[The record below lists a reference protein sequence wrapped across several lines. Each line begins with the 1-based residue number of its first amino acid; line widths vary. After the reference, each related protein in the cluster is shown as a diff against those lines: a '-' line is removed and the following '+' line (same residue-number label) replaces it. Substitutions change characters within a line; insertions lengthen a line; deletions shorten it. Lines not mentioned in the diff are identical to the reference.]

1 MKRKFS
7 ILIAALLLSS
17 LTWAQITDVL
27 DHDLIGVEGT
37 TYTSWAE
44 KTSNSDAVYA
54 GNTAGGNNAIQMR
67 SSNSNSGIVTTASG
81 GVVTSIA
88 VTWNENTAAGRTLNV
103 YGSNSAYSAAT
114 DLYGNNAGELLG
126 TIVYGTSTDL
136 EISGEFAFIGIRSNN
151 GALWLDQV
159 SITWGEGSGVTPPSI
174 TASDVEIAYNATSGA
189 IAFTVNNPVEG
200 GVMTSTT
207 EAEWLNL
214 GTVGQ
219 NAPFT
224 CSVNQTGAAREGI
237 VTLTYTY
244 GEYAIHKD
252 VTVTQ
257 AGNPNALDLIS
268 DINATGTY
276 AVQGTIVAK
285 SQRGFIVGDGTGYVY
300 YYNQNYDQDA
310 YAIGDIVK
318 LSGSV
323 VTYGG
328 VFEFNSQATV
338 TAATSSNYVTEDPT
352 VITGEE
358 MDARVA
364 STTPAELSSYVQYEG
379 ILTVSGNYYNIT
391 NINGAQTAKGSIS
404 YPIDTEFAS
413 LNGKQVKVT
422 GYYVGVSSSQ
432 YYNTM
437 LGTVEEVEITEASIS
452 VNPATVNASVEGAEG
467 TLNVT
472 YLGFTD
478 GYNPEVTL
486 CNAEGAAA
494 TYNWIEVDIDGNNNV
509 EYIIDSNDG
518 DARTAYLR
526 VYVDD
531 VYSNMVTI
539 NQDAYVTPAL
549 DYATL
554 PFEFNSGKADIE
566 GTDGLSEEGLGS
578 DYNINNHPTTILK
591 FDGSGD
597 WLLLHFL
604 EEPGALTFDIKGNSF
619 SGGTFTVQTS
629 EDGETYTDLVNYTE
643 LNATADT
650 KIFDN
655 LNENVR
661 YIKWVYTSKSQGNV
675 GLGNIHLYEAG
686 GGPAVETYDLTIEP
700 FENLE
705 IFTFVDNELT
715 EPLEGAGTIQVA
727 AGDNVMLSVSANE
740 GYVLESLMVDG
751 VEHVNDIAEDLTYT
765 FVMPNHNVTVSA
777 TAVEDIPFEP
787 ATYTLATSIES
798 GKTYIIVGFHEGE
811 AFAMGEQRNNNRKGV
826 AISVDDNTATVETA
840 EVHEFVI
847 TALEEDGFYS
857 IFDEGYLYA
866 ASSNGNQLKTKD
878 SLDVNGQ
885 WEISIDSVFSI
896 VASNSENRNVM
907 QFNYNNNNPAIF
919 NCYAQPTQ
927 SPVYL
932 FVKEETPTTTL
943 QNIALQG
950 GANWVSFNVEITL
963 DDLKAALL
971 DATGGQQAL
980 TIQSQT
986 QNASYNAN
994 NHRWTG
1000 RLNTLDLSKMYKVSV
1015 ASACEISLEG
1025 MPIDPTQLEITIEN
1039 GVNWIAFP
1047 LNVNMTPANAFAGFA
1062 LPGDKLQSQSNN
1074 AQFNGTRWTGRLTS
1088 MEPGKGYIYTSE
1100 QSATRTLVFPMGTR

>member
-1 MKRKFS
+1 MKRKVTF
-7 ILIAALLLSS
+7 LLAAMLLLSG
-17 LTWAQITDVL
+17 LTWSQTTDVL
-27 DHDLIGVEGT
+27 NHAVIGVPN
-37 TYTSWAE
+37 TSYVTWSDLTL
-44 KTSNSDAVYA
+44 TSSAVYA

-67 SSNSNSGIVTTASG
+67 SGNSNSGIVTTASG
-81 GVVTSIA
+81 GVVTNIA
-88 VTWNENTAAGRTLNV
+88 VTWNENTADGRTLNV
-103 YGSNSAYSAAT
+103 YGNNSAYSAAT

-126 TIVYGTSTDL
+126 TIVYGTSTEL
-136 EISGEFAFIGIRSNN
+136 EISGEFAFIGIRSNS
-151 GALWLDQV
+151 GALWLDQI
-159 SITWGEGSGVTPPSI
+159 SITWEEGSGVTPPSI

-207 EAEWLNL
+207 EAEWINL

-224 CSVNQTGAAREGI
+224 CSVNQAGAAREGI

-252 VTVTQ
+252 VTVVQ
-257 AGNPNALDLIS
+257 AGNPNAVNNIS
-268 DINATGTY
+268 DITTTGTY

-300 YYNQNYDQDA
+300 YYNQNYTQAD
-310 YAIGDIVK
+310 YNLGDMVK
-318 LSGSV
+318 LAGAV
-323 VTYGG
+323 VIYGG
-328 VFEFNSQATV
+328 VYEFDNSATI
-338 TAATSSNYVTEDPT
+338 TPATSSNYVAEEPS
-352 VITGEE
+352 VLTGEQ

-391 NINGAQTAKGSIS
+391 NIEGATTAKGSIS

-422 GYYVGVSSSQ
+422 GYYVGISSSQ

-437 LGTVEEVEITEASIS
+437 IGSVEEIVTTEPSIL
-452 VNPATVNASVEGAEG
+452 VANATVNVGAEGAEG
-467 TLNVT
+467 TIPVLYNNIDEIVANV
-472 YLGFTD
+472 YFCD
-478 GYNPEVTL
+478 
-486 CNAEGAAA
+486 AEGVAAS
-494 TYNWIEVDIDGNNNV
+494 YDWITAEINDDDNV
-509 EYIIDSNDG
+509 EYNVSANDG
-518 DARTAYLR
+518 AARTAYLKVR
-526 VYVDD
+526 VGN
-531 VYSNMVTI
+531 VYSNLVTL
-539 NQDAYVTPAL
+539 NQAAYVAPAL

-554 PFEFNSGKADIE
+554 PFEFNGGKADIE
-566 GTDGLSEEGLGS
+566 GTDGLSEEGLGT

-604 EEPGALTFDIKGNSF
+604 EEPGVLTFDIKGNSF

-629 EDGETYTDLVNYTE
+629 EDGENYTDLVNYTE

-650 KIFDN
+650 KSFDN
-655 LNENVR
+655 LDENVR
-661 YIKWVYTSKSQGNV
+661 YIKWIYTTKSQGNV

-686 GGPAVETYDLTIEP
+686 VGPVIETYDLTIEP

-705 IFTFVDNELT
+705 IFTFIDDELT

-727 AGDNVMLSVSANE
+727 AGDTVMLSVSANE

-811 AFAMGEQRNNNRKGV
+811 AFAMGEQRSNNRKGV
-826 AISVDDNTATVETA
+826 SISIDGNTATVETA

-847 TALEEDGFYS
+847 TALEEEGFYS
-857 IFDEGYLYA
+857 IYDDGYLYA
-866 ASSNGNQLKTKD
+866 AGSNNNYLRTEEE
-878 SLDVNGQ
+878 LDVNGE

-907 QFNYNNNNPAIF
+907 QFNYSSNNNPLF
-919 NCYAQPTQ
+919 SCYSTANQ

-932 FVKEETPTTTL
+932 YVKDEATTTVT
-943 QNIALQG
+943 QTIALAEG
-950 GANWVSFNVEITL
+950 FNWISANVEITL
-963 DDLKAALL
+963 DDLKAALVAAFPG
-971 DATGGQQAL
+971 ATSIKINSQLEGTTTYNGSRWRGQLNAL
-980 TIQSQT
+980 NLSQMYMVEVPS
-986 QNASYNAN
+986 AS
-994 NHRWTG
+994 
-1000 RLNTLDLSKMYKVSV
+1000 
-1015 ASACEISLEG
+1015 EITLEG
-1025 MPIDPTQLEITIEN
+1025 MPINPADYPVTIN
-1039 GVNWIAFP
+1039 GIAWMAFP
-1047 LNVNMTPANAFAGFA
+1047 LSQSMTLTNVFAGFA
-1062 LPGDKLQSQSNN
+1062 VNQDKVNSQNSGSATYTGRWRGQLESLDPGQGYIFQSQSTEVRTFTFPTN
-1074 AQFNGTRWTGRLTS
+1074 A
-1088 MEPGKGYIYTSE
+1088 K
-1100 QSATRTLVFPMGTR
+1100 